1 MSENEIHKWMI
12 ECFGPI
18 QGEMLW
24 KNFNEQ
30 VPDFIREEIMNQG
43 PGGLPD
49 PAQMRAMMSAFASG
63 EMAGAANIQDTLD
76 EGPINKRLAMNLAA
90 EKIREGGAA
99 GIVSAQ
105 EAQEARDAMS
115 QANLWLDAVT
125 DFNPPSQTPEALTR
139 EQWVEKILP
148 QWIKIASPVA
158 DSMNRAMADVFTE
171 RLGEMTDGKI
181 SGIFAGPISIPVPED
196 LNDTSKIFKLL
207 GNTSYAIHMGEAAG
221 NLAAEVR
228 GSFDQGIA
236 LTDNPAGALIVQNA
250 DAYAAEL
257 DIDKTEVRNFLAL
270 IEAAHARLFASV
282 PWLMPRF
289 EALISK
295 YAREIKIDLDAMEEQ
310 LREAE
315 NIDPSSI
322 SAAVNLSQV
331 AMRDTDEQ
339 KHALATLETM
349 MTLTESWVDCVTWR
363 AGMPYLPHIEQLR
376 EMRRRERAIGGPA
389 EHTFEALLGLSL
401 QPKTLREAAEKWEE
415 ITAKEGT
422 KARDKMWSHPDL
434 LLPIENEIRASGKD
448 SDAISASDADSVS
461 NAGSSL
467 ESSLTKNADSAA
479 DSNSKETLSGN
490 SNDSGEVSGSNSQPA
505 GEKNKPRGVDWDSEL
520 SKLLERETD
529 AGLGISSDDSSDS
542 DNAGNTDG
550 TGKTDNADDTENAD
564 GTDNDS
570 TDNDG
575 DRNE

>member
-448 SDAISASDADSVS
+448 SDASSASDADSVS

-490 SNDSGEVSGSNSQPA
+490 SNDSGEVSGSNSQQA

>member
-448 SDAISASDADSVS
+448 SYASSASDADSVS

-490 SNDSGEVSGSNSQPA
+490 SNDSGEVSGSNSQQV

>member
-1 MSENEIHKWMI
+1 M
-12 ECFGPI
+12 
-18 QGEMLW
+18 
-24 KNFNEQ
+24 
-30 VPDFIREEIMNQG
+30 
-43 PGGLPD
+43 
-49 PAQMRAMMSAFASG
+49 
-63 EMAGAANIQDTLD
+63 
-76 EGPINKRLAMNLAA
+76 
-90 EKIREGGAA
+90 
-99 GIVSAQ
+99 
-105 EAQEARDAMS
+105 
-115 QANLWLDAVT
+115 
-125 DFNPPSQTPEALTR
+125 
-139 EQWVEKILP
+139 
-148 QWIKIASPVA
+148 
-158 DSMNRAMADVFTE
+158 
-171 RLGEMTDGKI
+171 
-181 SGIFAGPISIPVPED
+181 
-196 LNDTSKIFKLL
+196 
-207 GNTSYAIHMGEAAG
+207 
-221 NLAAEVR
+221 
-228 GSFDQGIA
+228 
-236 LTDNPAGALIVQNA
+236 IVQNA

-490 SNDSGEVSGSNSQPA
+490 SNDSGEVSGSNSQQA